1 MSDPMRERLALP
13 GYVIERELGGGGM
26 SRVFLAQ
33 ETALAR
39 RVAIK
44 VLEPGGAR
52 VDAER
57 FRREV
62 LLAARLSHPH
72 IVPLLAAGEVDGL
85 LYYIMP
91 FVEGE
96 SLRTRLRE
104 AGELSIGEVIR
115 LLRGV
120 AAALAYAHARDIV
133 HRDIK
138 PDNIVVSGGVA
149 VVLDF
154 GVSKALAVSTER
166 ADAGLTGA
174 GLAIGTP
181 RYMAPEQVV
190 ADPDID
196 VRADLYAFGV
206 LAYELFAGS
215 TPFAGSD
222 PVKILRAHLT
232 ETPQPVAAR
241 RAGIPPAVARMVMR
255 CLEKDRTRRPANAGE
270 ILDLLDATATPSA
283 VPAASLGAAAS
294 RGLAWATAAL
304 IPALIYSLSA
314 GLMVAGLRWLA
325 TQGHV
330 SARVL
335 VFAIVVALMGL
346 PVVVGTGLL
355 LGLRRAERGY

>member
-1 MSDPMRERLALP
+1 MSDDLRSRLVLP
-13 GYVIERELGGGGM
+13 GYEIERELGGGGM

-33 ETALAR
+33 ETALSR

-62 LLAARLSHPH
+62 LLSARLSHPH

-91 FVEGE
+91 FVEGM
-96 SLRTRLRE
+96 SLRQRLRE

-138 PDNIVVSGGVA
+138 PDNIVVAGGVA

-154 GVSKALAVSTER
+154 GVSKALAVSTEKV
-166 ADAGLTGA
+166 DAGLTGA

-196 VRADLYAFGV
+196 VRADLYAFGI
-206 LAYELFAGS
+206 LAYELFTGS
-215 TPFAGSD
+215 PPFTSPD
-222 PVKILRAHLT
+222 PVKLLRAHLT
-232 ETPQPVAAR
+232 ETPAPVMTR
-241 RAGIPPAVARMVMR
+241 RAGIPPAVATVIMR
-255 CLEKDRTRRPANAGE
+255 CLEKDRTHRPASAGE
-270 ILDLLDATATPSA
+270 VLDLLDATATPSA
-283 VPAASLGAAAS
+283 VATHSLHAAAA
-294 RGLAWATAAL
+294 RGVAWASAA
-304 IPALIYSLSA
+304 IVPALVYCFSA
-314 GLMVAGLRWLA
+314 GLMVLGLRWLA
-325 TQGHV
+325 QQGQV
-330 SARVL
+330 SERVL
-335 VFAIVVALMGL
+335 VFAIVLALMGL
-346 PVVVGTGLL
+346 PAVVGTGLL
-355 LGLRRAERGY
+355 LGLRRAEGGS